1 MKTSVVKPAAPKWFV
16 IDAEGQIIGRIAAK
30 AAHMLRGKHLPTFS
44 PHQLCGDHIIVLN
57 ADKVATT
64 PAKLQGKI
72 YYSHTGHPGGF
83 KARTLEKMLENSPE
97 EVIELAVKGMLPAN
111 RLRAKML
118 KRLHVQVGTEHKYAA
133 QKPTSIDP
141 SEL

>member
-1 MKTSVVKPAAPKWFV
+1 MKTSVVKVTAPKWFV
-16 IDAEGQIIGRIAAK
+16 IDAEGQVIGRVAAK

-57 ADKVATT
+57 AEKVATT
-64 PAKLQGKI
+64 PAKLQGKM

-83 KARTLEKMLENSPE
+83 KARTLEKMLQSRPE
-97 EVIELAVKGMLPAN
+97 EVIELAVKGMLPGN
-111 RLRAKML
+111 RMRAKLL
-118 KRLHVQVGTEHKYAA
+118 KRLHVIAGNEHKYAA
-133 QKPTSIDP
+133 QKPTSIDS